1 MNVYGYVQQR
11 KKIKNAPKRV
21 IVRDFRT
28 TVSLADVSRDYE
40 TALHPFFDCEI
51 KGTRWLDEHKDAIV
65 LLIEKRDKNED

>member
-21 IVRDFRT
+21 IVRDFWT
-28 TVSLADVSRDYE
+28 TVSLADVSGNYE
-40 TALHPFFDCEI
+40 TALRPFFGYEI
-51 KGTRWLDEHKDAIV
+51 KGTCWLDEHKDAIV

>member
-1 MNVYGYVQQR
+1 MNVYRYVQQR

-21 IVRDFRT
+21 IVRDFWT

-40 TALHPFFDCEI
+40 TALRSFFGYEI
-51 KGTRWLDEHKDAIV
+51 KGTCWLDERKDAIV

>member
-21 IVRDFRT
+21 IVRNFRT
-28 TVSLADVSRDYE
+28 TVSLADVSGDYE

-51 KGTRWLDEHKDAIV
+51 KGTRWLDERKDAIV

>member
-1 MNVYGYVQQR
+1 MNVYGYVQRR

-28 TVSLADVSRDYE
+28 TASLADVSGGYE
-40 TALHPFFDCEI
+40 TALRPFFGYEI
-51 KGTRWLDEHKDAIV
+51 KGTCWLDERKDAIV

>member
-21 IVRDFRT
+21 IVRDFWT
-28 TVSLADVSRDYE
+28 TVSLADVSGAYE
-40 TALHPFFDCEI
+40 TALHPFFDYEI
-51 KGTRWLDEHKDAIV
+51 KCTCWLDENKDAIV

>member
-21 IVRDFRT
+21 IVRDFWT

-51 KGTRWLDEHKDAIV
+51 KGTCWLDERKDAIV
-65 LLIEKRDKNED
+65 LLIERRDKNED

>member
-21 IVRDFRT
+21 IVRDFWT
-28 TVSLADVSRDYE
+28 TVSLADVSVDYE

-51 KGTRWLDEHKDAIV
+51 RAPAGLTRTRMRLFY
-65 LLIEKRDKNED
+65 

>member
-21 IVRDFRT
+21 IVRDFWT
-28 TVSLADVSRDYE
+28 TVSLADVSGDYE
-40 TALHPFFDCEI
+40 TALCPFFGYKI
-51 KGTRWLDEHKDAIV
+51 KGTCWLDEHKDAIV